1 MRRMVIMRFKVKV
14 SPERAEEVRAALEA
28 VIAPSRALEGVVHLD
43 IARDLSDPSSFIA
56 TEVYE
61 DEAALEL
68 QEALP
73 EVEAAL
79 ALIRECTVAREATLY
94 QVTAES

>member
-1 MRRMVIMRFKVKV
+1 MVIMRFKVKV
-14 SPERAEEVRAALEA
+14 RPEKAEEVRAALEA
-28 VIAPSRALEGVVHLD
+28 VIEPSRALDGVVRID
-43 IARDLSDPSSFIA
+43 IARDLSDSDSFIA

-61 DEAALEL
+61 DEAALER

-79 ALIRECTVAREATLY
+79 SLIRECTVEREATLY
-94 QVTAES
+94 HVSSAEP

>member
-1 MRRMVIMRFKVKV
+1 MVIMRFKVKV
-14 SPERAEEVRAALEA
+14 RPERAQDVRTALAA
-28 VIAPSRALEGVVHLD
+28 VIEPSRTLDGVLHLD
-43 IARDLSDPSSFIA
+43 IARDLSDPDTFIA

-61 DEAALEL
+61 DRAALER

-94 QVTAES
+94 HVSSVEE

>member
-1 MRRMVIMRFKVKV
+1 MVIMRFKVKV
-14 SPERAEEVRAALEA
+14 RPEQAEEVRAALAE
-28 VIAPSRALEGVVHLD
+28 VIEPSRALEGVVRLD
-43 IARDLSDPSSFIA
+43 IASDLLDPHAFIA

-61 DEAALEL
+61 DEAALER

-79 ALIRECTVAREATLY
+79 ALIRECTVEREATLY
-94 QVTAES
+94 RVASTEV